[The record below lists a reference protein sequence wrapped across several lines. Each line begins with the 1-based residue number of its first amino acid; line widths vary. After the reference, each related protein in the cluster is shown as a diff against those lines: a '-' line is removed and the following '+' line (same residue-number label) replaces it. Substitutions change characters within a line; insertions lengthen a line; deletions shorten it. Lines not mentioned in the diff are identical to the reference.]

1 MWVGRE
7 EGTKEE
13 EREQSGAGGGGE
25 KGEKKE
31 KERKEVFLWG
41 SVRFLASAVTT

>member
-7 EGTKEE
+7 ERTKEKG
-13 EREQSGAGGGGE
+13 REQSGAGGGGE

-31 KERKEVFLWG
+31 KGRKEVFLWG
-41 SVRFLASAVTT
+41 SVRFLSSDVTT